1 MCNMNELDITP
12 IGDAVGYDIDGQD
25 KFFLVRPL
33 ADDITMSS
41 IRIAFEQHCNLYS
54 SSRPGALFCSAVSIV
69 RQQYQQDVYI
79 VTVHYRYDC

>member
-1 MCNMNELDITP
+1 MCNMNELEITP
-12 IGDAVGYDIDGQD
+12 IGDINKGIDGLD
-25 KFFLVRPL
+25 KFCLVRPR

-41 IRIAFEQHCNLYS
+41 IRIAFEQHCNLFS
-54 SSRPGALFCSAVSIV
+54 SSHPGALFCSAVSIV

>member
-1 MCNMNELDITP
+1 MCNMNELEITP
-12 IGDAVGYDIDGQD
+12 IGDINKGIDGLD
-25 KFFLVRPL
+25 KFCLVRAR

-41 IRIAFEQHCNLYS
+41 IQIAFEQHCARLS
-54 SSRPGALFCSAVSIV
+54 SSHPGALFCSAVSIV